1 MTLTELRYVVA
12 LARTQ
17 HFGRAAEACFVSQ
30 PTLSVALRKLE
41 EELGVT
47 LFERRSGEAALT
59 PIGVQIVQQAERV
72 LAETKVITDLAR
84 AGTDPLGS
92 PFRFGTIYTVG
103 PYVLPALMPGIRE
116 RAPKMA
122 LWLEEQFTGV
132 LLERLRHGQLDA
144 VLISE
149 PFDTTGLMTR
159 VLYDEPFVVALP
171 AAHPGATQGAI
182 SANWLQQQTTLLLG
196 AGNCFR
202 DQVLKVCPRLA
213 GEPASEMQRTVEG
226 SSLET
231 IRYMVGA
238 GVGVTVLP
246 CTAALGRDTEGLTV
260 IRPFAGVSP
269 ERRIVLAWRAHFP
282 RMAAI
287 AALIEA
293 IRSCPLP
300 CVRWH
305 P

>member
-1 MTLTELRYVVA
+1 MTLTELKYIVA

-41 EELGVT
+41 DELGVT

-59 PIGVQIVQQAERV
+59 PIGAQIVAQAERV
-72 LAETKVITDLAR
+72 LAETKLIGDLAR

-92 PFRFGTIYTVG
+92 PFRLGSIYTVG
-103 PYVLPALMPGIRE
+103 PYLLPALVPRLRE
-116 RAPKMA
+116 RAPQMA

-132 LLERLRHGQLDA
+132 LLERLRRGQLDA
-144 VLISE
+144 VVISE
-149 PFDTTGLMTR
+149 PFDRTGLMSR

-171 AAHPGATQGAI
+171 AAHEGAQQATIA
-182 SANWLQQQTTLLLG
+182 AEWLQQQNTLLLS

-202 DQVLKVCPRLA
+202 DQVLKICPRLG
-213 GEPASEMQRTVEG
+213 GEPASEMQRAVEG

-231 IRYMVGA
+231 IRCMVA
-238 GVGVTVLP
+238 SGVGVTVLP
-246 CTAALGRDTEGLTV
+246 CTAASGSDGLTV
-260 IRPFAGVSP
+260 IRRFAGGAP
-269 ERRIVLAWRAHFP
+269 ERRIALVWRAHFP

-287 AALIEA
+287 EALTDA
-293 IRSCPLP
+293 IRACPLP
-300 CVRWH
+300 CVRWVD
-305 P
+305 